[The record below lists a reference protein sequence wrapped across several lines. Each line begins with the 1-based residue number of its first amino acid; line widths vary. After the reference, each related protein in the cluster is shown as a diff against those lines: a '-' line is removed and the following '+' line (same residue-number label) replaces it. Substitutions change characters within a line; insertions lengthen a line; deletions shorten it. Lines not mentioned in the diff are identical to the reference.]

1 MRKLAPVIIGIV
13 GLAVCASSA
22 GSHHSEAMFDPDKV
36 VTVTGTVT
44 EFQYVSPHVWLFVL
58 AHDDKGAE
66 TLWGFESGS
75 PSSLMRAGIKKTSLQ
90 SGDQVTVQA
99 HPLRDG
105 RPGGQWLAV
114 TRSDGTSL
122 ALRPVPATAPRP
134 AN

>member
-1 MRKLAPVIIGIV
+1 MRKLAQVIIGII

-122 ALRPVPATAPRP
+122 ALRPVQAAAPRP

>member
-1 MRKLAPVIIGIV
+1 MKELAAAAIGIV
-13 GLAVCASSA
+13 GLVLGAGSA
-22 GSHHSEAMFDPDKV
+22 LSHHSEAMFDPEKV
-36 VTVTGTVT
+36 VTITGTVT

-58 AHDDKGAE
+58 ARDDQGTE

-90 SGDQVTVQA
+90 SGEEVTVQA

-105 RPGGQWLAV
+105 RPAGQWLAV
-114 TRSDGTSL
+114 TKSDGTAL
-122 ALRPVPATAPRP
+122 ALRPVPATVSRP